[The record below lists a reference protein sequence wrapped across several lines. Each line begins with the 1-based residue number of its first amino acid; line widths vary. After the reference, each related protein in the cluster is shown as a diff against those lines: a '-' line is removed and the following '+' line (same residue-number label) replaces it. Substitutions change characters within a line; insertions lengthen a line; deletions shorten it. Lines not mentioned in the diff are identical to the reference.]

1 MTSVRRNLKL
11 RGMNFKNSRKNISL
25 LRSEVKE
32 IGKKCEN
39 ISGVVFNWK
48 NTRGKEGE
56 RTLVYGTDLIVAEVM
71 GKKFE
76 VSPDSFFQTHY
87 HQCAKLYNEL
97 GTLGT
102 KYCQKDK
109 IRISQK

>member
-1 MTSVRRNLKL
+1 MQGITST
-11 RGMNFKNSRKNISL
+11 NFPISSPL
-25 LRSEVKE
+25 PRSEVKA
-32 IGKKCEN
+32 IGEKCEN
-39 ISGVVFNWK
+39 ISGVVFYWK

-87 HQCAKLYNEL
+87 HQCAKLYTEL

-102 KYCQKDK
+102 KYCQKEK
-109 IRISQK
+109 IRVTLRFISVSYLNL

>member
-1 MTSVRRNLKL
+1 M
-11 RGMNFKNSRKNISL
+11 
-25 LRSEVKE
+25 KE
-32 IGKKCEN
+32 IGDKCEN

-102 KYCQKDK
+102 KYCQKNK
-109 IRISQK
+109 IRISQKLTYQ